1 MKHQQLEGKTPPR
14 RFIAV
19 FEIGDDVLAQLQEFC
34 ETQRIT
40 AAAVCGVGGFERVTV
55 GYYDMQA
62 KRYEPIVVD
71 EQVEVLSFLGNVTSY
86 QDKPKVHVHCVVG
99 HRNGR
104 TTGGHLI
111 AATVRPTLELIVEE
125 ISPALRR
132 TDRPEIGIPLIDV

>member
-1 MKHQQLEGKTPPR
+1 
-14 RFIAV
+14 
-19 FEIGDDVLAQLQEFC
+19 
-34 ETQRIT
+34 
-40 AAAVCGVGGFERVTV
+40 
-55 GYYDMQA
+55 
-62 KRYEPIVVD
+62 
-71 EQVEVLSFLGNVTSY
+71 LGNVTSY

-104 TTGGHLI
+104 TAGGHLI